1 MGSDV
6 SGTSGPV
13 FFAYACAYSGELR
26 RTAPKPARVFFA
38 GEGGSKG
45 AKKYNR
51 GVASNDW
58 RNIALDRGDHGV
70 RVDRVLLRHLRDGKG
85 VSRNR
90 IQKWIEAGDVLVNG
104 AAPPR
109 AAWRIRSGDEVRVR
123 VGAIPERTRPA
134 PEALHLDVLYEDD
147 DLIAI
152 NKPAG
157 LVVHPSYR
165 NTTGTLLNGLLARAQ
180 GWPRG
185 STPALLGRLDKLT
198 SGIVLVTK
206 RPGVHTSLQRA
217 MAANRIDKDYFAIVC
232 GKPTPLKG
240 TIDLAL
246 DRDPWDRRRIT
257 VTDRGGQPS
266 VTKYERLATTG
277 AFSTIRCRLI
287 TGRTHQIRVHLAAKR
302 WPIVGD
308 ATYGA
313 LSIRLTTSAEASVV
327 KKFDATGT
335 SAPVKFPRQ
344 ALHAWRLTF
353 KQPTTGRA
361 LSIEAPIPA
370 DMRALAVELGLPA

>member
-1 MGSDV
+1 M
-6 SGTSGPV
+6 
-13 FFAYACAYSGELR
+13 EW
-26 RTAPKPARVFFA
+26 RTI
-38 GEGGSKG
+38 E
-45 AKKYNR
+45 
-51 GVASNDW
+51 
-58 RNIALDRGDHGV
+58 LDRGDHGV
-70 RVDRVLLRHLRDGKG
+70 RVDRVLLRHVRDQSG

-90 IQKWIEAGDVLVNG
+90 IQKLIGAGDVLVNG
-104 AAPPR
+104 TAPPR
-109 AAWRIRSGDEVRVR
+109 AAWRIQLGDELRIRVR
-123 VGAIPERTRPA
+123 AMPARVRPSPET
-134 PEALHLDVLYEDD
+134 LHLDVLYEDE

-165 NTTGTLLNGLLARAQ
+165 NATGTLLNGLLARAQ
-180 GWPRG
+180 DWPEG

-206 RPGVHTSLQRA
+206 RPAVYVSLQRA
-217 MAANRIDKDYFAIVC
+217 MAANRIGKDYLAIVC
-232 GKPTPLKG
+232 GRPTPLRG

-246 DRDPWDRRRIT
+246 DRDPWDRRRVT

-277 AFSTIRCRLI
+277 MFSTVRCRLI

-308 ATYGA
+308 TTYG
-313 LSIRLTTSAEASVV
+313 SPSNRLTPQT
-327 KKFDATGT
+327 TR
-335 SAPVKFPRQ
+335 FPRQ

-353 KQPTTGRA
+353 SHPTSGRELA
-361 LSIEAPIPA
+361 IEAPIPD
-370 DMRALAVELGLPA
+370 DMRALAAELGLPA